1 MKIYFEALLVYMRN
15 LGVDRIWTEMT
26 MSGSHVDY
34 WDQEFQATKNG
45 DYKKIGIPKQ
55 FIKLFDTLVE
65 KYGEEIWD
73 GSQNDWGSD
82 FYRVDINVFL
92 SEREIVITSDIEEQ
106 TTDGLSHEY
115 DVIEDPSVQSF
126 LDENEINDFEVSYS
140 GGGDD
145 GYIEDDGYDDEGNQY
160 RLSDDLE
167 NYLYSKLKNSF
178 GGWEINEGSSGK
190 FIINRQTM
198 LIEHEWY
205 ENEWVGSD
213 LRIEITGKDLD

>member
-15 LGVDRIWTEMT
+15 LGVDRVWTEMT
-26 MSGSHVDY
+26 MDGSHMDH
-34 WDQEFQATKNG
+34 WDEEIQATKNG
-45 DYKKIGIPKQ
+45 DYKKIGLPKQ

-65 KYGEEIWD
+65 KYGQEIWD
-73 GSQNDWGSD
+73 GSQNEWDSEY
-82 FYRVDINVFL
+82 YRVDINVSL
-92 SEREIVITSDIEEQ
+92 SERKIIITSDIEEQ
-106 TTDGLSHEY
+106 TSEGSSHEY
-115 DVIEDPSVQSF
+115 YVIEVPSVQSF
-126 LDENEINDFEVSYS
+126 LDENEIDDFEVSYS

-167 NYLYSKLKNSF
+167 NYLYRQLNNSF

-198 LIEHEWY
+198 EIEHEWY
-205 ENEWVGSD
+205 ENDWVGSD

>member
-26 MSGSHVDY
+26 MDGSRMDY

-65 KYGEEIWD
+65 KYGGEIWD
-73 GSQNDWGSD
+73 GSQNEWDSEY
-82 FYRVDINVFL
+82 YRVDINVSL
-92 SEREIVITSDIEEQ
+92 SERKIIITSDIQEQ
-106 TTDGLSHEY
+106 TSEGSSHEY
-115 DVIEDPSVQSF
+115 DVIEVPSVQSF
-126 LDENEINDFEVSYS
+126 LDENEIDDFEVSYS

-167 NYLYSKLKNSF
+167 NYLYRQLNNSF

-198 LIEHEWY
+198 EIEHEWY
-205 ENEWVGSD
+205 ENDWVGSD
-213 LRIEITGKDLD
+213 LRIEITEKDLD

>member
-1 MKIYFEALLVYMRN
+1 MKKYFEALLVYMRN

-26 MSGSHVDY
+26 MDGSHMDY

-65 KYGEEIWD
+65 KYGGEIWD
-73 GSQNDWGSD
+73 GSQNEWDSEY
-82 FYRVDINVFL
+82 YRVDINVSL
-92 SEREIVITSDIEEQ
+92 SERKIIITSDIQEQ
-106 TTDGLSHEY
+106 TSEGSSHEY
-115 DVIEDPSVQSF
+115 DVIEVPSVQSF
-126 LDENEINDFEVSYS
+126 LDENEIDDFEVSYS

-167 NYLYSKLKNSF
+167 NFLYSKLNNSF

-198 LIEHEWY
+198 EIEHEWY
-205 ENEWVGSD
+205 ENDWVGSD
-213 LRIEITGKDLD
+213 LRIEITEKDLD

>member
-1 MKIYFEALLVYMRN
+1 MKKYFEALLVYMRN

-26 MSGSHVDY
+26 MDGSHMDY

-65 KYGEEIWD
+65 KYGGEIWD
-73 GSQNDWGSD
+73 GSQNEWDSEY
-82 FYRVDINVFL
+82 YRVDINVSL
-92 SEREIVITSDIEEQ
+92 SERKIIITSDIEEQ
-106 TTDGLSHEY
+106 TSEGSSHEY
-115 DVIEDPSVQSF
+115 DVIEVPSVQSF
-126 LDENEINDFEVSYS
+126 LDENEIDDFEVSYS

-167 NYLYSKLKNSF
+167 NYLYRQLNNSF

-198 LIEHEWY
+198 EIEHEWY
-205 ENEWVGSD
+205 ENDWVGSD
-213 LRIEITGKDLD
+213 LRIEITEKDLD